1 MEAMS
6 DIYTLIGQRIREE
19 RTLRGL
25 SIEKLAEIAEVTP
38 SFLGLIERGERKL
51 SVHTL
56 NKITKALKLQPN
68 ELMQGQNKRSAPQWE
83 RKISFL
89 FSSLPENSKES
100 IFKILSCLAN
110 NLPRTK

>member
-1 MEAMS
+1 MS
-6 DIYTLIGQRIREE
+6 DIYTAIGRRIREE

-25 SIEKLAEIAEVTP
+25 SIEKLAEMAEVTL

-56 NKITKALKLQPN
+56 DKITKALQTQPN
-68 ELMQGQNKRSAPQWE
+68 ELMQGQNKKSAPKWE

-89 FSSLPENSKES
+89 FNSLPENAKES
-100 IFKILSCLAN
+100 IFKILSCLVN
-110 NLPRTK
+110 NLPKTK

>member
-1 MEAMS
+1 MS
-6 DIYTLIGQRIREE
+6 DIYTSIGRRIREE

-25 SIEKLAEIAEVTP
+25 SIEKLAEMAEVTP

-56 NKITKALKLQPN
+56 DKITKALQIQQN
-68 ELMQGQNKRSAPQWE
+68 ELMQAQNKKSAPKWE

-89 FSSLPENSKES
+89 FNSLPENTKES
-100 IFKILSCLAN
+100 VFKILACLAN
-110 NLPRTK
+110 NLPTTK